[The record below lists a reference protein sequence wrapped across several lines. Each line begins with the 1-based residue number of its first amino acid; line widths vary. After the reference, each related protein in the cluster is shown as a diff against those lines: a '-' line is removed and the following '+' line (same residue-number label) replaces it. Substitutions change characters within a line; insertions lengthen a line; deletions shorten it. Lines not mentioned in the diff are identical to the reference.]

1 MAERRMFA
9 KTIIDSDC
17 FLDMPLSAQALY
29 FHLSMRADDD
39 GFVNNPKKI
48 QRMIGASDDDCRLLI
63 IKRFILTFDSGVI
76 VIKHWKIHNFIR
88 NDRYKETVYLSEKST
103 LSVDKNNEYTEIGT
117 NDNTLG
123 IPTVSKRLTLGIP
136 TVSKRDT
143 QVRLGKDSKELD
155 KVSKE
160 KETVKEKEI
169 ACDCDVS
176 SQEIETGYE
185 CDEGVRSNG
194 HGMPLTENPKVVKNT
209 KEKSLDE
216 VIAAQKEKLQEP
228 LREFVKMRK
237 SIKKPI
243 TTHGLELVISKLR
256 KLSGGHISVAE
267 EIINQSIMNGW
278 QGVFALKEEPVTPTK
293 KKSDGSEYANLV

>member
-17 FLDMPLSAQALY
+17 FLDLPLSAQAFY

-136 TVSKRDT
+136 TVSKLDT
-143 QVRLGKDSKELD
+143 QVSKELGKVSKELG

-160 KETVKEKEI
+160 KENVKEKEI
-169 ACDCDVS
+169 TCDCEV
-176 SQEIETGYE
+176 
-185 CDEGVRSNG
+185 DEGVRSNG
-194 HGMPLTENPKVVKNT
+194 NNMPLTENPKVAKNT
-209 KEKSLDE
+209 KEKSIDE

-256 KLSGGHISVAE
+256 KLSCGHISVAE

-278 QGVFALKEEPVTPTK
+278 QGVFALKGEDGKEEKPAFKTPF
-293 KKSDGSEYANLV
+293 DIV

>member
-17 FLDMPLSAQALY
+17 FLDLPLSAQALY

-39 GFVNNPKKI
+39 GFVNNPKRI

-63 IKRFILTFDSGVI
+63 AKQYVLTFESGLI
-76 VIKHWKIHNFIR
+76 VIRHWKVHNYIQK
-88 NDRYKETVYLSEKST
+88 DRYNATTFTAEKST
-103 LSVDKNNEYTEIGT
+103 LQLTENNEYERCIQ
-117 NDNTLG
+117 D
-123 IPTVSKRLTLGIP
+123 VSKMDTICIQD
-136 TVSKRDT
+136 VSKMDT
-143 QVRLGKDSKELD
+143 QVRLGKVSKELD

-185 CDEGVRSNG
+185 GDEGVRSNG

-209 KEKSLDE
+209 KEKEKSIDE
-216 VIAAQKEKLQEP
+216 VIAEQKEKLQEP

-278 QGVFALKEEPVTPTK
+278 QGVFALKEENGKEEKPAFKTPF
-293 KKSDGSEYANLV
+293 DIV

>member
-39 GFVNNPKKI
+39 GFVNNPKRI

-63 IKRFILTFDSGVI
+63 AKQYVLTFESGLI
-76 VIKHWKIHNFIR
+76 VIRHWKVHNYIQK
-88 NDRYKETVYLSEKST
+88 DRYNATTFTAEKST
-103 LSVDKNNEYTEIGT
+103 LKLTENNEYERCIQ
-117 NDNTLG
+117 D
-123 IPTVSKRLTLGIP
+123 VSKMDTRCIQD
-136 TVSKRDT
+136 VSKMDT
-143 QVRLGKDSKELD
+143 QVRLG

-169 ACDCDVS
+169 DCDYDDS
-176 SQEIETGYE
+176 SQKIETGYE
-185 CDEGVRSNG
+185 VDEGVRSNG

-209 KEKSLDE
+209 KEKEKSIDE
-216 VIAAQKEKLQEP
+216 VIALQKEKLQEP

-278 QGVFALKEEPVTPTK
+278 QGVFALKGEDGKEEKPAFKTPF
-293 KKSDGSEYANLV
+293 DIV